1 MATDGGAAGF
11 DLIEQ
16 AWIPVR
22 RNDGGDDELSLQ
34 EVFERAHSG
43 PDGIRRLVGDLPTQE
58 FALLRL
64 LLAVLHD
71 ALDGPADTEEWQE
84 LWEAKEL
91 PVQKIRDYLGGY
103 RDRFDLLHPK
113 TPFMQV
119 ANLHTAKNEFFP
131 LDRIVADVPN
141 GDQFFTMRARGAQR
155 LDFAEAARWLVH
167 AHAYDPSGIKS
178 GAVGDA
184 RVKNG
189 KGYPLGVGWAGNL
202 GGVFLEGRD
211 LRETLLLNLISFD
224 SDVRTDDQDR
234 PAWAFPPADAAALR
248 GAEQAYRPYGLR
260 DLYTWQGRR
269 IRLFADDGGVHG
281 VLLCYGDPLD
291 APNQHHRE
299 PMTAWRRSPTQEKK
313 RGENLVYM
321 PAEHVPARSAWRGL
335 ESLLKGR
342 AGRQRGEAAE
352 RLRPGIVEWAARLAN
367 DEALSEDHPVSVRT
381 VGAKYGTQ
389 QSVIDEVTDDRVN
402 MRITLLA
409 DRSAQ
414 LRQEAIDAAADADQA
429 VFILGNLATDIARAA
444 GLDTDAPRAQARDRG
459 FGELDHLFRLWLE
472 NLASD
477 SSPQGERRSW
487 QRQVLRTVASIGR
500 ELVDAAGERA
510 WSGRIIE
517 TDNGDEL
524 WLNAGWAERRFH
536 NALSKALHMTQE
548 PDEPGD

>member
-1 MATDGGAAGF
+1 MPTDGGATGF
-11 DLIEQ
+11 DLTERP
-16 AWIPVR
+16 WIPVR
-22 RNDGGDDELSLQ
+22 RRDGSEAELSLT
-34 EVFERAHSG
+34 EVFEGADSG
-43 PDGIRRLVGDLPTQE
+43 PNGIRRIVGDLPTQE

-71 ALDGPADTEEWQE
+71 ALDGPADVGEWQE
-84 LWEAKEL
+84 LWEAEEP
-91 PVQKIRDYLGGY
+91 PVQQIRDYLGRH

-119 ANLHTAKNEFFP
+119 ADLHTAKNEFFP

-141 GDQFFTMRARGAQR
+141 GAPFFTMRARGAQR
-155 LDFAEAARWLVH
+155 LGFAEAARWLVH

-189 KGYPLGVGWAGNL
+189 KGYPQGVGWAGNL

-211 LRETLLLNLISFD
+211 LRETLLLNLIAFD
-224 SDVRTDDQDR
+224 SDIRTDDQDR
-234 PAWAFPPADAAALR
+234 PAWALPPTGAAALR
-248 GAEQAYRPYGLR
+248 GAEQVYRPYGLR

-269 IRLFADDGGVHG
+269 IRLFADDDGVHG

-299 PMTAWRRSPTQEKK
+299 PMTAWRRSPAQEKK
-313 RGENLVYM
+313 LGKNQVYM
-321 PAEHVPARSAWRGL
+321 PAEHDPARSAWRGL
-335 ESLLKGR
+335 ESLLQGR

-352 RLRPGIVEWAARLAN
+352 RMRPGVVEWAARLAN
-367 DEALSEDHPVSVRT
+367 DGALSEDHPVSVRT

-409 DRSAQ
+409 DRSAH
-414 LRQEAIDAAADADQA
+414 LRQAAIDAAADADQA
-429 VFILGNLATDIARAA
+429 VFALGNLATGIARAA
-444 GLDTDAPRAQARDRG
+444 GLDAEAPRAQARDRG
-459 FGELDHLFRLWLE
+459 FGELDHLFRVWLAG
-472 NLASD
+472 LASD
-477 SSPQGERRSW
+477 SSPQEERRKW
-487 QRQVLRTVASIGR
+487 QRQVRRTIASVGR

-517 TDNGDEL
+517 TDKGDEL
-524 WLNAGWAERRFH
+524 WLTAGRAERRFH
-536 NALSKALHMTQE
+536 YELVTALPLTQE